1 MKYTNGSGPNWK
13 NSSRGRGDTAK
24 PPDLVR
30 SRNEYDGDNYDEAL
44 LEQYKLYVQSAENIS
59 SNRIAT
65 SRYLLTLN
73 AALLAL
79 YGLQLSSLDSSYLV
93 LAIPVAGVLISAL
106 WHRIIKSY
114 GNLNSIKFE
123 LIHKLEERLP
133 ATLFKTEWDVV
144 KKRRGKPYIPVT
156 KIEQWLPLLF
166 VAAHVVLATV
176 WALGYFGAM
185 GPAA

>member
-1 MKYTNGSGPNWK
+1 MPDEPEVDPVHKTEKEYGSTFNT
-13 NSSRGRGDTAK
+13 D
-24 PPDLVR
+24 
-30 SRNEYDGDNYDEAL
+30 L

-59 SNRIAT
+59 SSRIST

-79 YGLQLSSLDSSYLV
+79 YGLQLPNLDPGYLALV
-93 LAIPVAGVLISAL
+93 VPVAGMLVSAL

-114 GNLNSIKFE
+114 GNLNTIKFQI
-123 LIHKLEERLP
+123 IHKLEERLP

-144 KKRRGKPYIPVT
+144 GERSDKPYIPVT

-166 VAAHVVLATV
+166 VVAHGGLATV
-176 WALGYFGAM
+176 WMLGYLGAI